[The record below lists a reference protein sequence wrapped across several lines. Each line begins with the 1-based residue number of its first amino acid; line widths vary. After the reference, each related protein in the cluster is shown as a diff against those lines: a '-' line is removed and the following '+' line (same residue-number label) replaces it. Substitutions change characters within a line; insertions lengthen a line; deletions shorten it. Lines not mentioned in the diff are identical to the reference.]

1 MKLGIFIFDISVMRL
16 KFRLTVADIILTV
29 FIFRKSSICNFPQ
42 ERSKTFCIQ
51 DRLEIMLYFSL
62 MKYCIGIHLQKNII
76 KERFFNTQHCQRSNF
91 FQRLETR

>member
-1 MKLGIFIFDISVMRL
+1 MSIYIYIMRL

-62 MKYCIGIHLQKNII
+62 MKYCMDINLQK
-76 KERFFNTQHCQRSNF
+76 KHH
-91 FQRLETR
+91 TRKIF